1 MTLRAAVMT
10 MISSAGFTQPIAWPG
25 VNFTPPNNGQWLEV
39 IILENDPQQ
48 DYIGNDAPVC
58 ERGIITISAV
68 TRPGLGEVGIETLA
82 RTVQS
87 KFPKGTAIS
96 GALRVTKAPTRRS
109 TIVEPDRIMLP
120 VDIVYGQ

>member
-1 MTLRAAVMT
+1 MT

-39 IILENDPQQ
+39 ILLENDPQQ

-87 KFPKGTAIS
+87 KFPKGKVIS
-96 GALRVTKAPTRRS
+96 GALRVKKAPARRGVI
-109 TIVEPDRIMLP
+109 TDPDALRLP
-120 VDIVYGQ
+120 VDIEYGQ

>member
-1 MTLRAAVMT
+1 VTLREAVMT
-10 MISSAGFTQPIAWPG
+10 MIESAGFTQPIAWPG

-82 RTVQS
+82 RTVQAA
-87 KFPKGTAIS
+87 FPKGALID

-109 TIVEPDRIMLP
+109 TIVGPDRIMLP

>member
-1 MTLRAAVMT
+1 MTLRAAVMS
-10 MISSAGFTQPIAWPG
+10 MIGAAGFTQPIAWPG
-25 VNFTPPNNGQWLEV
+25 VNFTPPNSGNWLEV
-39 IILENDPQQ
+39 ILLENDPQQ

-58 ERGIITISAV
+58 ERGIITITAA
-68 TRPGLGEVGIETLA
+68 TRPGFGEVGLETLA
-82 RTVQS
+82 RTVQAA
-87 KFPKGTAIS
+87 FPKGTVIS

>member
-10 MISSAGFTQPIAWPG
+10 MISSAGFTHQIAWPG
-25 VNFTPPNNGQWLEV
+25 VNFTPPNNGSWLEV

-68 TRPGLGEVGIETLA
+68 TRPGLGEVGLETLA

-87 KFPKGTAIS
+87 KFPKGTVIS
-96 GALRVTKAPTRRS
+96 GAIRVTKAPTRRS